1 MQTRGAIY
9 HHSRMAYHDG
19 TIGKKYL
26 ILLNT
31 PTKDEPYLFVK
42 ATSQKKNKPTTPGC
56 IKNRSIFFIPVGKT
70 FFPKDT
76 WIQLFEI
83 YEIKPS
89 DIDTDKNITIEG
101 SLDVKMIDDIVN
113 CLFEAEEDNISLIH
127 KELLRP
133 PLYDSLLKLKEEF
146 DKNR

>member
-1 MQTRGAIY
+1 
-9 HHSRMAYHDG
+9 MAYHDG